1 MMIEVVRQR
10 TDLFGRCSADQ
21 DVLVV
26 RVSLRHRKSKQR
38 EHEHHNQPG
47 DFHDPHA
54 CGERRCEKPQ
64 TRRSDIRSPLRI

>member
-26 RVSLRHRKSKQR
+26 RVSLRHRKSKQG
-38 EHEHHNQPG
+38 EHEHHDQPR
-47 DFHDPHA
+47 DSDDPRA

-64 TRRSDIRSPLRI
+64 ARRSDIRSPLRI

>member
-1 MMIEVVRQR
+1 MVIEVVPQS

-38 EHEHHNQPG
+38 EHEHPNQPR
-47 DFHDPHA
+47 DTDDPHP
-54 CGERRCEKPQ
+54 CGERRCEEPQ
-64 TRRSDIRSPLRI
+64 TRRSDIRSPMRI